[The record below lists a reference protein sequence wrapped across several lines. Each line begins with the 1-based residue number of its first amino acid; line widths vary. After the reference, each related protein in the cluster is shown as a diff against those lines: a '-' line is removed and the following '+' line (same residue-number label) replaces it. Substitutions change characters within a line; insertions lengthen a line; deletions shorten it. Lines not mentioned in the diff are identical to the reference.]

1 MANFPQLGMRCHGI
15 KFDKFDIDIVRD
27 NPKVLGGRNR
37 SRSIVPKREW
47 AQLYQEKLGGRDRCC
62 NSRKRFVYFNCSED
76 ELRALRLEAGIKIQP
91 KIQLR

>member
-47 AQLYQEKLGGRDRCC
+47 SQLYQEKLGGRDRCC
-62 NSRKRFVYFNCSED
+62 NSRKRFVYFK
-76 ELRALRLEAGIKIQP
+76 LLGR
-91 KIQLR
+91 